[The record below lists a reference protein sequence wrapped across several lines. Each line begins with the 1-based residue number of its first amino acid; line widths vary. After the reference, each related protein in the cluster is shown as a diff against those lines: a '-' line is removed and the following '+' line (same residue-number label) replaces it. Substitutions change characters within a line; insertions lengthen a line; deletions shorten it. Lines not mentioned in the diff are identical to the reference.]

1 VVVASII
8 IVKRMTNHE
17 CKQTKLEINSII
29 LLIFELLNQE
39 LTGST
44 TVLKI
49 ILLAIFRL
57 IIFLNRVILGI

>member
-1 VVVASII
+1 MKIA
-8 IVKRMTNHE
+8 NHE